1 MAADTRLSKAARL
14 LGRRKDGLSA
24 EDLAEK
30 LGVAQKSELDGLILR
45 GLRDGKLWLHRGRY
59 FSKNNFKRAV
69 KG

>member
-1 MAADTRLSKAARL
+1 
-14 LGRRKDGLSA
+14 
-24 EDLAEK
+24 
-30 LGVAQKSELDGLILR
+30 LILR